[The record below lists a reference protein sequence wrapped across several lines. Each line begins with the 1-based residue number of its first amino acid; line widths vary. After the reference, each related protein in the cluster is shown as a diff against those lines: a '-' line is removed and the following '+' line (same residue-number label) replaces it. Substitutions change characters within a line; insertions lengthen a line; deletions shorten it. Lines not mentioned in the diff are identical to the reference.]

1 MIADASFRRVER
13 VRAVWTEGCR
23 QTVVCRQRQPE
34 KGSCVRDPAG
44 RRGNAV
50 RLLLVGGGEVAQ
62 WAQVGVRGLSEGVAA
77 VEVLVDQ
84 R

>member
-1 MIADASFRRVER
+1 VWSGCARSGRKGVGRRWFVDS
-13 VRAVWTEGCR
+13 GSPR
-23 QTVVCRQRQPE
+23 QGGLLRH
-34 KGSCVRDPAG
+34 PAG
-44 RRGNAV
+44 RRGYPV

-77 VEVLVDQ
+77 VDVEVRVDQ